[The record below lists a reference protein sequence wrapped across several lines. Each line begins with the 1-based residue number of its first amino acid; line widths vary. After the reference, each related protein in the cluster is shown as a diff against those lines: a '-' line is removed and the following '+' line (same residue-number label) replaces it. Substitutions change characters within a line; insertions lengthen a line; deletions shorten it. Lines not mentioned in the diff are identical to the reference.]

1 MESSALVIILDMS
14 GSPGHW
20 SQSRALVTV
29 WGTRGRPDLHL
40 LILRCHESMSVC
52 YCFLAILFYQ
62 WTVFLL
68 MLCGNQSAPLCM
80 AHPFSEAHCPASL
93 ICLLLFSP
101 PLPLAF
107 FLPARV
113 FFSGQSI
120 SFSKVGV
127 SLSSNYKSIQNVF
140 IKFNFIQKLA
150 FLFSVVSRNLY
161 YIIFVFYWSIQRLK
175 QLKFLT
181 FNFISGWQLHG
192 NCFLNHHFYR
202 PLRVLKGFSG
212 LICTNTVFKQYL
224 RFPLLEQLSSNI

>member
-1 MESSALVIILDMS
+1 MESLWQPWLWVIVLGTSEVLGTNGVLGTSDNSGYEWQSRTLVTVP
-14 GSPGHW
+14 GTGHSPRQW

-29 WGTRGRPDLHL
+29 WGTRGQPDLHL
-40 LILRCHESMSVC
+40 LILRCHGSMSVC

-80 AHPFSEAHCPASL
+80 AHPLPEAHCPTSL
-93 ICLLLFSP
+93 IRLLLFFP
-101 PLPLAF
+101 PLSLAF

-150 FLFSVVSRNLY
+150 FLFSFVSRNLD
-161 YIIFVFYWSIQRLK
+161 YIVFVFYWSIQRLK

-181 FNFISGWQLHG
+181 FNFISGW
-192 NCFLNHHFYR
+192 
-202 PLRVLKGFSG
+202 
-212 LICTNTVFKQYL
+212 
-224 RFPLLEQLSSNI
+224 